1 MQPSLN
7 ERARQAREDPAQLDE
22 LIRAQKPLM
31 IAAVRFHMHSV
42 RDEYLQIAEDAVREA
57 MVLLLMLGLGAYRIF
72 SPRSDLPLEAPADA
86 REPLRLVTPTAPQP
100 NPTSAAPDPSPS
112 ATAALPAESFQGRKF
127 CPLCRADDHV
137 LDDHCEYCS
146 EIGHDEDD
154 CPYAPPGW
162 DDDKY
167 NYCPLCRVEGHVLD
181 DHCEY
186 CGGIGHDDDDC
197 PYAPP
202 GWDDD

>member
-57 MVLLLMLGLGAYRIF
+57 MVLLLMLGLGAYRAF
-72 SPRSDLPLEAPADA
+72 TPRSDLPLEAPADA
-86 REPLRLVTPTAPQP
+86 RAPLHLTA
-100 NPTSAAPDPSPS
+100 SSPSPS
-112 ATAALPAESFQGRKF
+112 PAPAATLPADAYRGGRF
-127 CPLCRADDHV
+127 CPLCRADDH
-137 LDDHCEYCS
+137 
-146 EIGHDEDD
+146 
-154 CPYAPPGW
+154 A
-162 DDDKY
+162 
-167 NYCPLCRVEGHVLD
+167 LD

-202 GWDDD
+202 GWDDDAHNPCPLCGVEGHALDDHCEYCGGIGHDDDDCPYAPPGWDDD